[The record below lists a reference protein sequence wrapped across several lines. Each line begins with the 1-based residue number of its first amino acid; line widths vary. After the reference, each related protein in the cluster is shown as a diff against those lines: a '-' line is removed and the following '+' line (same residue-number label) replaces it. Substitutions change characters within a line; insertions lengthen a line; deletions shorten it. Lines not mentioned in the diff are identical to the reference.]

1 MAEVKQR
8 IALVLPDLRLGGAQR
23 VLLLLAREFLAA
35 GRQVDI
41 VSLVDDGQ
49 LIADLPAGVA
59 YRALTQRGK
68 SSGAWLAMG
77 AIPGLI
83 RYLREQRPDAVL
95 SSMTGTNLLTV
106 LAHIRSGR
114 CARLVLR
121 EAASIDNT
129 RSRMTRWLMR
139 MFYRRAD
146 NLLAVSTGVAD
157 DLVQLGLDERA
168 IRIIHNPVDAGQ
180 LRMLAAEGKPL
191 PSLHGASYI
200 VSIGRLTEQKDHRTL
215 LRAYATSALRH
226 SHRLVIVGEGEE
238 RLALETLAHELGIQD
253 RFDLP
258 GAMANPYRVL
268 KDAALH
274 VLSSRWEGYPNVLLE
289 ALALGVPVVATDC
302 AAGPRELLEGGRY
315 GRLAPLGDHLALAHA
330 MEEGLAQ
337 PSCDAAELLD
347 AHRPHVIANSYLVV
361 LDGRLKESGT

>member
-1 MAEVKQR
+1 MGEVRQR

-23 VLLLLAREFLAA
+23 VLLLLAKEFLAT

-68 SSGAWLAMG
+68 SRGAWLAVT

-83 RYLREQRPDAVL
+83 RYLREQRCDAVL

-114 CARLVLR
+114 RGRLVLR

-139 MFYRRAD
+139 RLYRRAD

-168 IRIIHNPVDAGQ
+168 IRVVHNPVDAGQ

-191 PSLHGASYI
+191 SALRGEPYI

-215 LRAYATSALRH
+215 LRAYATSALRL

-238 RLALETLAHELGIQD
+238 RLALEALAHELGIQD

-258 GAMANPYRVL
+258 GALANPYRVL

-289 ALALGVPVVATDC
+289 CLALGVPVVATDC

-315 GRLAPLGDHLALAHA
+315 GRLTPVGDCMALAQA
-330 MEEGLAQ
+330 M
-337 PSCDAAELLD
+337 AAELQQPTQGVDELLKT
-347 AHRPHVIANSYLVV
+347 HRPELIAKRYLAV
-361 LDGRLKESGT
+361 LDGITVPPA

>member
-1 MAEVKQR
+1 MGEVKQR

-23 VLLLLAREFLAA
+23 VLLLLAKEFLAA

-49 LIADLPAGVA
+49 LITDLPAGVA
-59 YRALTQRGK
+59 YHALTQRRK
-68 SSGAWLAMG
+68 SRGAWLAM
-77 AIPGLI
+77 ATIPGLI
-83 RYLREQRPDAVL
+83 RYLREQRPDAIL

-114 CARLVLR
+114 RGRLVLR

-129 RSRMTRWLMR
+129 RSRITRWLMR
-139 MFYRRAD
+139 RLYHRAD
-146 NLLAVSTGVAD
+146 NLLAVSSGVAD
-157 DLVQLGLDERA
+157 DLAQLGLDERV
-168 IRIIHNPVDAGQ
+168 IRIIHNPVDAGR
-180 LRMLAAEGKPL
+180 LRMLAAEGAPL
-191 PSLHGASYI
+191 PSLFGQPYI
-200 VSIGRLTEQKDHRTL
+200 VSVGRLTEQKDHRTL
-215 LRAYATSALRH
+215 LCAFAASALRF
-226 SHRLVIVGEGEE
+226 SHRLVIVGEGNE
-238 RLALETLAHELGIQD
+238 RLALEARALELGIQD

-302 AAGPRELLEGGRY
+302 AAGPRELLESGRY
-315 GRLAPLGDHLALAHA
+315 GRLAPVGDCMALAQA
-330 MEEGLAQ
+330 M
-337 PSCDAAELLD
+337 AAELQRPAQGVDEALK
-347 AHRPHVIANSYLVV
+347 AHHPGLIAKRYLAV
-361 LDGRLKESGT
+361 LDGISVPSA